1 MASGGGVVRRWAT
14 CRTYLARPSSGGYA
28 DYAYADYKYIKEQLV
43 DEQGSAKGRGRRA
56 NGEGTMRRRPNG
68 AWHGKITVR
77 AADGS
82 RKRVDIYGRDR
93 SEVAARMQDAAAR
106 SRRGLPYVDP
116 NLRLE
121 ELIQMYFG
129 RKVMWSQKP
138 KTVRH
143 YKQMAGH
150 LGRVFGR
157 SRVVDLR
164 PSDFTAMWFD
174 MIEQGY
180 AQSTVNRVRSVGRV
194 VFRWAEGEGL
204 VYRNVVDLSD
214 SVPHVL
220 RSREAEMLTIEE
232 LHALFD
238 ACRTEEY
245 GLLVAIMVVL
255 GLRPGEAAGLCWS
268 NVDLES
274 RVVHV
279 AQARLDD
286 EDADGRRSLVLGELK
301 PSTNPNRRLAIPE
314 VLLDMFAS
322 HRRFV
327 DRLELRAGPNW
338 KGDPPDLVFPS
349 RVGTPLTPKRVRELV
364 ARVAAAA
371 DIEKNVLPYDG
382 RHSNV
387 SLLVDAGVDAVLV
400 ADVEGH
406 DPRTALGVYRR
417 RMQPVITAH
426 VEPMDHFFRAGF
438 TDPTDGRDRDG
449 T

>member
-1 MASGGGVVRRWAT
+1 MAEQRR
-14 CRTYLARPSSGGYA
+14 RS
-28 DYAYADYKYIKEQLV
+28 
-43 DEQGSAKGRGRRA
+43 
-56 NGEGTMRRRPNG
+56 NGEGSLRQRPNG
-68 AWHGKITVR
+68 TWHGKITVR

-93 SEVAARMQDAAAR
+93 AEVAARMQDAAAR

-116 NLRLE
+116 NLRLG

-129 RKVMWSQKP
+129 RKVVWAQKP

-150 LGRVFGR
+150 LGRVFGQ
-157 SRVVDLR
+157 SRIVDLR

-194 VFRWAEGEGL
+194 IFRWAEGEGL

-214 SVPHVL
+214 SVPHVV
-220 RSREAEMLTIEE
+220 RSREAEMLNIEE
-232 LHALFD
+232 LRALFD
-238 ACRTEEY
+238 ACRTEPY
-245 GLLVAIMVVL
+245 GLLVAIMVAL

-268 NVDLES
+268 NVDLMS

-279 AQARLDD
+279 TQARLDE

-314 VLLDMFAS
+314 VLLEMFAS

-327 DRLELRAGPNW
+327 DRLERRAGPNW

-371 DIEKNVLPYDG
+371 GIEKSVVPYDG

-387 SLLVDAGVDAVLV
+387 SVLIDAGVDPVLV

-417 RMQPVITAH
+417 RLRPVIDAH
-426 VEPMDHFFRAGF
+426 VAPIDALFMPRTDAPGAGN
-438 TDPTDGRDRDG
+438 TQD
-449 T
+449 